1 MLVYVVEV
9 QTGTVFVGGGGGGGV
24 IIGFV
29 SEPED
34 PPPPQPDNKTIDKKT
49 LSLIAYSEIA
59 PLISN
64 SFMKPHIV
72 EAASMS

>member
-24 IIGFV
+24 IIGCV

-34 PPPPQPDNKTIDKKT
+34 PPPPQPDNKTIDKKIT
-49 LSLIAYSEIA
+49 LFNRLFRNCAIDIKFFHETPYS
-59 PLISN
+59 
-64 SFMKPHIV
+64 
-72 EAASMS
+72 